1 VQIAPRFKNYYPMC
15 TNVQWLQE
23 LILVKDLGGGGGP
36 RGIHLK
42 QDLSDHAGAGF
53 KHGEQQQTLSRRA

>member
-1 VQIAPRFKNYYPMC
+1 MC

-23 LILVKDLGGGGGP
+23 LILVKDLGDGGGP
-36 RGIHLK
+36 RGTHLK